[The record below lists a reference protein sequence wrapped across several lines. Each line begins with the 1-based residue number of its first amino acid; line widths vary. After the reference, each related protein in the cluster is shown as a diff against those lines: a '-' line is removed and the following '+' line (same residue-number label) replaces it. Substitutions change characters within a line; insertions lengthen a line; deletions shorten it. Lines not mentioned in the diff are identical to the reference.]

1 MKKSL
6 IALAVLAASGA
17 ALAQS
22 SVTVYGRVD
31 ASLGSAKVGNITG
44 GVGPASNTQMFN
56 SNMTSSR
63 LGFRGVEDLGGGLKA
78 IFGIETGLQV
88 DSPGTSN
95 NTTPGG
101 APTTLGDRAAF
112 VGLSGGFGTVK
123 LGRHDTSFDDIR
135 DLTVSNNIF
144 DSTHFASTETIVGAG
159 ANGGVASFAGVG
171 QLADYGD
178 RASNQIRYESPSFGG
193 FSAGVSYGFDEA
205 PSPVKSDITAF
216 NLRYKAGNLDA
227 GYAYQENANA
237 AAASNLEYNTLGA
250 AYNFGSFRLSG
261 GWNQV
266 KNKAARKSDTYSIG
280 AVVPVG
286 AIDFS
291 LGYSTAKAKQ
301 TGATFEKGD
310 AFSAAVV
317 YNMSKRTRLYG
328 ALTTGDI
335 ENAAGT
341 KVREREIYAVGVAHV
356 F

>member
-22 SVTVYGRVD
+22 SVTVYGRLD
-31 ASLGSAKVGNITG
+31 ASVGSAKVGTITG
-44 GVGPASNTQMFN
+44 GVGPVRNTQMFN
-56 SNMTSSR
+56 SNLTSSR

-78 IFGIETGLQV
+78 IFGIETGLAV
-88 DSPGTSN
+88 D
-95 NTTPGG
+95 
-101 APTTLGDRAAF
+101 APSATTLGDRAAF

-135 DLTVSNNIF
+135 DLSVSANLF
-144 DSTHFASTETIVGAG
+144 DSTHLASTETIVGAG
-159 ANGGVASFAGVG
+159 ANGAVLASPGVG

-178 RASNQIRYESPSFGG
+178 RANNQIRYESPSFGG
-193 FSAGVSYGFDEA
+193 FSAGVSYGFGEA
-205 PSPVKSDITAF
+205 VKPAKADVTAF
-216 NLRYKAGNLDA
+216 NLRYKAGNLDV
-227 GYAYQENANA
+227 GYAYQENKAISA
-237 AAASNLEYNTLGA
+237 ALVDTSLEYNTLAA

-261 GWNQV
+261 GWNQA
-266 KNKAARKSDTYSIG
+266 KNQTSRKSNTYSIG
-280 AVVPVG
+280 AIVPVG

-301 TGATFEKGD
+301 GSATFEKGD
-310 AFSAAVV
+310 AFSAGVF

>member
-22 SVTVYGRVD
+22 SVTIYGALD
-31 ASLGSAKVGNITG
+31 ASVGSAKVGPIVG
-44 GVGPASNTQMFN
+44 GVGPVSNTQLFN
-56 SNMTSSR
+56 SNISTSR
-63 LGFRGVEDLGGGLKA
+63 LGFSGVEDLGGGLKA
-78 IFGIETGLQV
+78 IFGIETDLQV
-88 DSPGTSN
+88 DAPTS
-95 NTTPGG
+95 
-101 APTTLGDRAAF
+101 TTLGSRAAF

-135 DLTVSNNIF
+135 DLSLSANMFNSPNMV
-144 DSTHFASTETIVGAG
+144 STEAIIGNPG
-159 ANGGVASFAGVG
+159 NGPAVPAFQGVG
-171 QLADYGD
+171 QIADYGD

-205 PSPVKSDITAF
+205 PNPVKQEVTAF
-216 NLRYKAGNLDA
+216 NLRYKVGNLDV
-227 GYAYQENANA
+227 GYGYQENSNE
-237 AAASNLEYNTLGA
+237 AAASNREYNTLGA
-250 AYNFGSFRLSG
+250 AYNFGSFRVSG
-261 GWNQV
+261 GWNQA
-266 KNKAARKSDTYSIG
+266 KNKASLKSDTYSIG
-280 AVVPVG
+280 AIVPVG

-301 TGATFEKGD
+301 GSATFEKGD
-310 AFSAAVV
+310 AFSAGVF